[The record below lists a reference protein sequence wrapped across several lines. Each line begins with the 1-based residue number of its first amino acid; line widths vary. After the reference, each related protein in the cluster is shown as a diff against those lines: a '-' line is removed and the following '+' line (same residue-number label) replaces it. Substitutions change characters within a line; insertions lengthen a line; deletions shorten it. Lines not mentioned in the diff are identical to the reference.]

1 MELIKLCQFVS
12 GGTPSKNIDE
22 YFTGT
27 VPWISGADI
36 SNDKITKP
44 RHYITEE
51 AIQNSAT
58 NRIPAGN
65 ILLVTRTGVGKVAIN
80 DYDICISQDFTGLI
94 PDRKKVDVQYLYR
107 YLQSQKGYFVQNQR
121 GATIQ
126 GITRDIVE
134 NLDVPL
140 PYPEDSPRS
149 LETQRRIVARLEALL
164 AEVASARGL
173 QDEIVRDTE
182 QVMDATRHE
191 LFTELAKRVSIK
203 KFDEI
208 ADSRLGKML
217 STVSKTGKYY
227 RPYLRNANVL
237 WDAFD
242 LSDVSEMDFEPD
254 KRERYALRPG
264 DVLICEGGDIG
275 RSAVWEGQIPE
286 CYYQK
291 ALHRVRLRDEQALP
305 RYLMHYMAWSSKNG
319 AIAQL
324 KTGAAIPHLTGAS
337 LSTLDVVWPDPI
349 EQKKVVIHLDT
360 VSDEIKAMQME
371 NKENSLLLTQLEQSF
386 LAQAFRGEL

>member
-217 STVSKTGKYY
+217 STVSKTVKY
-227 RPYLRNANVL
+227 
-237 WDAFD
+237 
-242 LSDVSEMDFEPD
+242 
-254 KRERYALRPG
+254 
-264 DVLICEGGDIG
+264 
-275 RSAVWEGQIPE
+275 
-286 CYYQK
+286 
-291 ALHRVRLRDEQALP
+291 
-305 RYLMHYMAWSSKNG
+305 
-319 AIAQL
+319 
-324 KTGAAIPHLTGAS
+324 
-337 LSTLDVVWPDPI
+337 
-349 EQKKVVIHLDT
+349 
-360 VSDEIKAMQME
+360 
-371 NKENSLLLTQLEQSF
+371 
-386 LAQAFRGEL
+386 